1 MSNTKKRT
9 GVQLTTPAG
18 IWVYPYLNKPDYKY
32 KKEGKYSVKQRYSEA
47 DPAVQAFYEKLEK
60 MRDDFLV
67 AEVARLKAD
76 KKAALAAE
84 LKPAEIRR
92 QERDPETGEPTGYL
106 TMVASMNA
114 SGTRED
120 GSSWTQKP
128 SIFDAKGRELKN
140 PPFISGGTEG
150 KVSAIFDPY
159 VDNKTKEV
167 GIGIRLLGVQV
178 LKLVSGGV
186 RTFSG
191 LGFQAEDGDEIEDQA
206 MGFSDES
213 GGDDEGAGGGSHDD
227 I

>member
-1 MSNTKKRT
+1 MSKKRT
-9 GVQLTTPAG
+9 GTQLTTPRG
-18 IWVYPYLNKPDYKY
+18 IWVYPHLNKPDFKY
-32 KKEGKYSVKQRYSEA
+32 KKEGKYSVKQRYLES
-47 DPAVQAFYEKLEK
+47 DPEVQAFYEKLEA
-60 MRDDFLV
+60 MRDAFLA
-67 AEVARLKAD
+67 AEVERLKAD

-84 LKPAEIRR
+84 LKPADIRR
-92 QERDPETGEPTGYL
+92 QERDQETGELTGYL

-114 SGTRED
+114 SGVRED
-120 GSSWTQKP
+120 GSTWSQRP
-128 SIFDAKGRELKN
+128 AIFDAKGRELKN

-167 GIGIRLLGVQV
+167 GIGIRLMGAQV

-206 MGFSDES
+206 PFSDET
-213 GGDDEGAGGGSHDD
+213 GGEPGDGGHDD